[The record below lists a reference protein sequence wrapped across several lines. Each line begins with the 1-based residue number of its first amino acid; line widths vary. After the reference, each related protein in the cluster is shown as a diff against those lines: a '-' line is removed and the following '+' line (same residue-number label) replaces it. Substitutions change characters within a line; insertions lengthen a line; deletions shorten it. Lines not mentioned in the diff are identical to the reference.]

1 MSTLARVVFARPRS
15 VLTGVLF
22 ATLVGATGCGRSAA
36 VQTTTS
42 LPLRRVVVYRNGV
55 GYFERQGHVS
65 ENEVRFS
72 VTQREVDDFLA
83 TLAVMER
90 GGSSVRS
97 AAFPLPEEHPAS
109 DPPAP
114 SARRTVRLALDGA
127 DHDLLVGYT
136 VETPIWRPSYRLVF
150 NEQTTQVQAW
160 GIVQNVSG
168 EDWSNVHLS
177 LVAGAPVSFRS
188 DLARPVIPRRPTVT
202 DQGAVI
208 DAVPTTETTLAED
221 AEQSDRPATS
231 AGSEE
236 GEAMGFGGLGLSGTG
251 QGGGGTG
258 EGTIG
263 LGDVGVLG
271 RGAGTGAGQG
281 YGSGAGRGLRGR
293 SSGGPIVRASPP
305 TVSGLLSPE
314 AIRRVVLRNINQV
327 RYCYEQGLATNPSL
341 GGRVVVRFVI
351 NASGSVIASTVTE
364 SSLGA
369 PAVGQ
374 CAANAVRRWQ
384 FPSPEGGGL
393 VTVNYP
399 FTLQSDAHES
409 AGDAFRQAERAP
421 AVQPSSAPRNVSALA
436 ALAVQGGVT
445 RYDLP
450 NAVTVPDR
458 SATMVMLASRD
469 VPGSQMYL
477 FAPDPGVPASSQHP
491 FHVAR
496 FENRT
501 GALLERGPIAIF
513 EAGAYLGQGM
523 LEALPDAAT
532 TTVPFALE
540 RALAV
545 DSTATTAV
553 EGARLVTMLRGSLT
567 IERFNVQ
574 RTTYRAR
581 NGSERVARVMMRQAL
596 NGAQLFEPP
605 AGSEQS
611 NGNALVPVEVPAHS
625 HAEVIVTTRSP
636 FTSGAELGDESAL
649 AAVEQYLRDG
659 SPAADVALAL
669 RTALDL
675 QRQIVTLTTEHGEV
689 EQRRDDLQRGVAETR
704 ENLLAIQRNAQAAD
718 LRAQL
723 TARLGRSA
731 TQLDQ
736 LTRRLVELDTQLGE
750 RRVRLTEALRTVD
763 IDVSRQRPATPVPN
777 P

>member
-1 MSTLARVVFARPRS
+1 MSTPARVAVARPRFFLS
-15 VLTGVLF
+15 GLLF
-22 ATLVGATGCGRSAA
+22 ATLVGASGCGRSAA

-65 ENEVRFS
+65 EAEVRFS

-97 AAFPLPEEHPAS
+97 AAFPLPEAHPTS
-109 DPPAP
+109 EPPAP
-114 SARRTVRLALDGA
+114 DARRTVRLALDGA

-208 DAVPTTETTLAED
+208 DAVPTAETTLAED
-221 AEQSDRPATS
+221 EAQNSRDTAAARIE
-231 AGSEE
+231 AGDS
-236 GEAMGFGGLGLSGTG
+236 MGFGGLGLQGTG
-251 QGGGGTG
+251 EGGGGTG

-263 LGDVGVLG
+263 LGSIGALG
-271 RGAGTGAGQG
+271 HGAGAGSGQG
-281 YGSGAGRGLRGR
+281 YGSGAGRGLRSRDG
-293 SSGGPIVRASPP
+293 GGPTVRAAPP
-305 TVSGLLSPE
+305 SVSGSLSPE
-314 AIRRVVLRNINQV
+314 AIRRVVLRNLGQV
-327 RYCYEQGLATNPSL
+327 QHCYEQGLAANPSL
-341 GGRVVVRFVI
+341 GGRIIVRFVI
-351 NASGSVIASTVTE
+351 NGSGAVAASSVADTSVD
-364 SSLGA
+364 A

-374 CAANAVRRWQ
+374 CVANAVRRWQ
-384 FPSPEGGGL
+384 FPTPQGGGM
-393 VTVNYP
+393 VSVSYP
-399 FTLQSDAHES
+399 FNFQSGTDGFAAHES
-409 AGDAFRQAERAP
+409 PGEPSPAP
-421 AVQPSSAPRNVSALA
+421 RPSSAPRNVSALA

-450 NAVTVPDR
+450 NAVTIPDR

-513 EAGAYLGQGM
+513 EAGAFLGQGM

-545 DSTATTAV
+545 DSSATSAV
-553 EGARLVTMLRGSLT
+553 EGARLLTMLRGSLT
-567 IERFNVQ
+567 IERFTVQ
-574 RTTYRAR
+574 RTTYRVR
-581 NGSERVARVMMRQAL
+581 NGSERAARVMMRHAL
-596 NGAQLFEPP
+596 HGAQLFEPP

-611 NGNALVPVEVPAHS
+611 NGNALVPLEVPARS
-625 HAEVIVTTRSP
+625 HAEVVVTTRSP

-675 QRQIVTLTTEHGEV
+675 QRQLTTLGAEHGDV
-689 EQRRDDLQRGVAETR
+689 ETRRNDLQTGVLETR

-750 RRVRLTEALRTVD
+750 RRVRLTETLRTVD
-763 IDVSRQRPATPVPN
+763 VDVSRQRPAAPVPT